1 MYNYKTG
8 IIYRQIDR
16 QKYTQRGRE
25 RENMQFT
32 RKIQKVG
39 AETIALFSP

>member
-25 RENMQFT
+25 REYAIHKKNT
-32 RKIQKVG
+32 KGRG
-39 AETIALFSP
+39 